1 MASGSLLTSFLGAL
15 QASVAAL
22 LTIFYGVPAAQF
34 GLVRG
39 SSTKDISN
47 LCVRMFMPALLM
59 TNVGEQLELDTA
71 TRYVPILG
79 GSLWPST
86 DGMNDLEQC

>member
-1 MASGSLLTSFLGAL
+1 
-15 QASVAAL
+15 
-22 LTIFYGVPAAQF
+22 
-34 GLVRG
+34 
-39 SSTKDISN
+39 
-47 LCVRMFMPALLM
+47 MPALLM